1 MLLFIRIE
9 NAFLLLSS
17 LSNYLDEQSPI
28 SRRLLATGIASE
40 LYQIASQLSEIN
52 ERMDYSISIE
62 DACLDA
68 SRLERHQINEK
79 RLFDEKM
86 YMEGETND
94 ADINKLVDLFPL
106 SDKDYSFTQED
117 AKRFKTGMRYICS
130 DANIS
135 PRNLVYALQKGIS
148 DIKKNLISID
158 HKKHHIKDNQW
169 EDFWNDFYL
178 RDDDLF
184 IERAMNDYEEWKE
197 EYDWHNIQVL
207 MDKRTQEI
215 LKLLKSGVFKADNQ
229 PVGREI
235 TNSVIKIP
243 EEALENGTEVPED
256 INIECARFSK
266 YVTFK
271 EDILQIDYKKLGRY
285 VYRHYGDLHDE
296 DWDNLI
302 YFENILYMIHQDMA
316 DCNPKLKKYLKF
328 NEDEQLD
335 EVLNKALGIIKCC
348 NSLLKEKVDSEFLTN
363 YLSDAF
369 YGDMKV
375 ELQSSLKGQSKYTV
389 ICRILGMIK
398 TSQKVFKIETTS
410 ADLAKALASIVEKP
424 KEDSL
429 KRYIDQGSSDHV
441 SKLSKWTNKYITNHL
456 GTESERLFVKIS
468 QE

>member
-1 MLLFIRIE
+1 M
-9 NAFLLLSS
+9 
-17 LSNYLDEQSPI
+17 DEQSPI

-40 LYQIASQLSEIN
+40 LYQIASELSEIN

-62 DACLDA
+62 DSCLNA
-68 SRLERHQINEK
+68 SRVERHLINYNK
-79 RLFDEKM
+79 LFDEKM

-106 SDKDYSFTQED
+106 SVKDYSFTQED
-117 AKRFKTGMRYICS
+117 AVRFKTGMRYICS

-135 PRNLVYALQKGIS
+135 PRNLVYALQQGIFN
-148 DIKKNLISID
+148 IKKNLISID
-158 HKKHHIKDNQW
+158 YKKHHIKDDQW
-169 EDFWNDFYL
+169 EEFWNDFYL

-207 MDKRTQEI
+207 KDKRTQEI
-215 LKLLKSGVFKADNQ
+215 LKLLKSGVFKVDNK

-235 TNSVIKIP
+235 TNSIIEIP

-271 EDILQIDYKKLGRY
+271 EDILQIDYTKLGRY
-285 VYRHYGDLHDE
+285 VYRHYGALLDE

-316 DCNPKLKKYLKF
+316 ECNPKLKKYLKF
-328 NEDEQLD
+328 YEDDLLE
-335 EVLNKALGIIKCC
+335 EVLNEALDIIKCC
-348 NSLLKEKVDSEFLTN
+348 NCLLKEEVDSDFLTN
-363 YLSDAF
+363 YLREAF
-369 YGDMKV
+369 YSDLKFD
-375 ELQSSLKGQSKYTV
+375 LQPKLKGQSKYTV

-398 TSQKVFKIETTS
+398 STQKVFKIETTS
-410 ADLAKALASIVEKP
+410 ADLAKALSSIVKKP

-429 KRYIDQGSSDHV
+429 KRYVDQGTSDHV
-441 SKLSKWTNKYITNHL
+441 SKLSKWTTLYIANHL
-456 GTESERLFVKIS
+456 CTESDRLFVKIS